1 MRKKNKPTIL
11 EVAKAANVAASTV
24 SRVLNGGYASA
35 SVKARV
41 AEVTEQL
48 GYIPSP
54 TARNL
59 KMGRTGIIGLV
70 VGSTQGAWF
79 HQLLTGVEE
88 ELLDKRVSVA
98 LCSLALTGTYDT
110 SAVEAWIT
118 ERRVDGIIMIRATE
132 RERPLLDDAKKRGIP
147 IVFIAP
153 DHTIEG
159 SHVVRSRNRKAGR
172 EVARHLLDLGHRSIA
187 FVGGPESSQDSRDRL
202 LGLRDVMEEAGVEL
216 SPRHIS
222 AARNYLPQ
230 SGIEYA
236 KKWLTL
242 PRAEAP
248 TAVVLGNDEMAL
260 GFMGAVQSKG
270 VKVPGEVSVVGFDN
284 ILEGELWWP
293 GLTTSSQPAR
303 QMGREA
309 CRLLF
314 SEMESDEPVQG
325 SLLELEME
333 LVTRQST
340 AMPALGALG

>member
-1 MRKKNKPTIL
+1 MRKQHKPTIS

-35 SVKARV
+35 TVKARV
-41 AEVTEQL
+41 EEVTEQL

-118 ERRVDGIIMIRATE
+118 ERRVDGIIMIRATD
-132 RERPLLDDAKKRGIP
+132 RERPLLYEAKKRGVP
-147 IVFIAP
+147 VVFIAP
-153 DHTIEG
+153 DHPIEG
-159 SHVVRSRNRKAGR
+159 SHVVRSRNREAGR
-172 EVARHLLDLGHRSIA
+172 EVARHLLDLGHQTIA
-187 FVGGPESSQDSRDRL
+187 FVGGPEASQDSRDRL
-202 LGLRDVMEEAGVEL
+202 SGLEEVMAEEGVVLAPEHVSA
-216 SPRHIS
+216 SP
-222 AARNYLPQ
+222 NYLPQ
-230 SGIEYA
+230 SGIDYA

-242 PRAEAP
+242 PRSEAP

-260 GFMGAVQSKG
+260 GFMGTVQSQG
-270 VKVPGEVSVVGFDN
+270 VKVPDDVSVVGFDN

-314 SEMESDEPVQG
+314 SEMEGDEPVSG
-325 SLLELEME
+325 SLLELEMR
-333 LVTRQST
+333 LVKRQST
-340 AMPALGALG
+340 AQPAS

>member
-1 MRKKNKPTIL
+1 
-11 EVAKAANVAASTV
+11 
-24 SRVLNGGYASA
+24 
-35 SVKARV
+35 
-41 AEVTEQL
+41 VTEQL

-59 KMGRTGIIGLV
+59 KIGRTGIIGLV

-98 LCSLALTGTYDT
+98 LCSLALTGTYDA

-132 RERPLLDDAKKRGIP
+132 RERPLLDEAKRRDLP

-159 SHVVRSRNRKAGR
+159 SHVVRSRNREAGR
-172 EVARHLLDLGHRSIA
+172 EVARHLLDLGHRTIA
-187 FVGGPESSQDSRDRL
+187 FVGGPETSQDSRDRL
-202 LGLRDVMEEAGVEL
+202 LGLGDVLTEAGVTL
-216 SPRHIS
+216 QARHVS
-222 AARNYLPQ
+222 ASRDYLPR
-230 SGIEYA
+230 SGIDYA
-236 KKWLTL
+236 KKWLVL
-242 PRAEAP
+242 PRGEAP

-260 GFMGAVQSKG
+260 GFMGTVQSHG
-270 VKVPGEVSVVGFDN
+270 VKVPEDVSVVGFDN

-303 QMGREA
+303 KMGREA

-314 SEMESDEPVQG
+314 SQMESQLPVQG
-325 SLLELEME
+325 SLRELEMN
-333 LVTRQST
+333 LVIRQST
-340 AMPALGALG
+340 SKAAF